1 MPIILRTIMLLAIK
15 YTPNVL
21 FCGIL
26 AKYWFLLFYCVIV
39 RMLYTLPYDLQY
51 DSNNL
56 KIVYFKQKH
65 DCPNTSVISPMQIF
79 QTFILEIL
87 SICNL
92 YNKRAPLFM
101 IQTRNVIL
109 SSREKREDCLKWN
122 NEEIWLLKLCN
133 IKVRYT

>member
-1 MPIILRTIMLLAIK
+1 
-15 YTPNVL
+15 
-21 FCGIL
+21 
-26 AKYWFLLFYCVIV
+26 
-39 RMLYTLPYDLQY
+39 MLYTLPYDLQY

-65 DCPNTSVISPMQIF
+65 DCPNTRVISSMQIF

-87 SICNL
+87 SICIL

-109 SSREKREDCLKWN
+109 SSREKREDCLKWK
-122 NEEIWLLKLCN
+122 NEEI
-133 IKVRYT
+133 